1 MDDLDY
7 VVSGDSHIIEP
18 FDLWTRTLADKHGE
32 RLPQVVDNCNGV
44 PGVYFFGGYEY
55 FKLGDVEPKDT
66 VDSTVATKEMSDEM
80 VDKVNRSNTD
90 PALRLDLMK
99 IDRVLAEIINPT
111 VALLMMRAPNVE
123 LVRDCCA
130 AYNDWIA
137 DYCSENP
144 KRLLGSALIPMD
156 DVEWAVSEL
165 ARVAKKNLCNAII
178 YTDAKPSMP
187 PYRSSH
193 YDRFW
198 AAAVDL
204 DLPVQL
210 HVIPGQVRDPY
221 TLQTAEERELV
232 PRQYLAVMSEP
243 SPVLAN
249 DFVFGGIFDRF
260 PKLQIILGEHE
271 ISWFPYFLFRLR
283 QLEGGL
289 GESLRMW
296 RLERPVDDYM
306 RTQVWHGFTDDQFF
320 DLAYEVAGPTRIMW
334 GSDFPHPRNT
344 FPNSH
349 EIINRVLTNVSAEV
363 KADVAGLNCARL
375 FKLDVPA
382 GMGAAAE

>member
-1 MDDLDY
+1 MSDLSY

-18 FDLWTRTLADKHGE
+18 MDLWTRSLEDKHGN
-32 RLPQVVDNCNGV
+32 RLPRVVDECNGV
-44 PGVYFFGGYEY
+44 PGVYFFAGCDY
-55 FKLGDVEPKDT
+55 FKLGDVDPKDT
-66 VDSTVATKEMSDEM
+66 VDSTAATEELSDEM
-80 VDKVNRSNTD
+80 VDKVNRSNSD
-90 PALRLDLMK
+90 PALRLELMALDG
-99 IDRVLAEIINPT
+99 IDAEIINPT
-111 VALLMMRAPNVE
+111 VALLMMRTPNVE

-137 DYCSENP
+137 DYCGENP

-156 DVEWAVSEL
+156 NVEWAVEEL
-165 ARVAKKNLCNAII
+165 TRVKRKKLCNAII

-187 PYRSSH
+187 PYRSPH

-204 DLPVQL
+204 DIPVQL
-210 HVIPGQVRDPY
+210 HVIPGNVRDPY
-221 TLQTAEERELV
+221 TLQTAEERELI
-232 PRQYLAVMSEP
+232 PRQYLAIMSEP

-249 DFVFGGIFDRF
+249 DSVFGGIFDRF

-289 GESLRMW
+289 GESLSMW
-296 RLERPVDDYM
+296 RIERPVDDYM
-306 RTQVWHGFTDDQFF
+306 RTQLWHGFTDDQFF
-320 DLAYEVAGPTRIMW
+320 DLAYQIVGPTRIMW

-344 FPNSH
+344 FPHSH
-349 EIINRVLTNVSAEV
+349 EIINRVLAGVSPEV
-363 KADVAGLNCARL
+363 KADVAGRNCARL
-375 FKLDVPA
+375 FNLDIPA
-382 GMGAAAE
+382 DAAAA